1 MTLAAGDA
9 APPAPDLYDYGFEND
24 PAATLTRLRQED
36 PVHWSRHGF
45 WYLTR
50 YDDCAMVLK
59 DPVRFSS
66 TAAGWGGGNPLARP
80 GGADAGA
87 GGSAAERGLSR
98 TLAQSFNQM
107 DAPDHT
113 RIRALVVSAFSRRSV
128 EARADRIAEVIAGLL
143 DAAGAKGRFDLITDF
158 AFHVPIIVASE
169 IIGIPTEDREAFRA
183 AFELTGRLMA
193 PKRSEEEWAE
203 ALEAGRFV
211 GRYTRDLIAERRE
224 AARDDLI
231 SALIAAEDERGAL
244 SDAELSSAIS
254 TIYTAA
260 GTTTE
265 RMISSGLYLLLSH
278 PDQWRA
284 LVGAGDER
292 GALIGGAIE
301 EILRFHH
308 PTQSTSTNRRCTED
322 LELRGKTL
330 KAGDTVRVG
339 LGAANRDPE
348 AFPEPERFDI
358 RRKMAVPPLSF
369 GAGPHF
375 CIGAALARFEARL
388 AFEAIADRWPDLTLV
403 TTAPV
408 KDPRRHDRYREL
420 IVQAG

>member
-1 MTLAAGDA
+1 MTAAEA
-9 APPAPDLYDYGFEND
+9 ALAPDLYDYDFEND

-36 PVHWSRHGF
+36 PVHFSRHGF

-59 DPVRFSS
+59 DATRFSS
-66 TAAGWGGGNPLARP
+66 AAAGWGGANPLTRP
-80 GGADAGA
+80 GPDGAV
-87 GGSAAERGLSR
+87 SETERALSR
-98 TLAQSFNQM
+98 TIAQSFNQM

-113 RIRALVVSAFSRRSV
+113 RIRALIVSAFSRRSV
-128 EARADRIAEVIAGLL
+128 ESRRARIAEVIESLL

-158 AFHVPIIVASE
+158 AFHLPIIVGSE
-169 IIGIPTEDREAFRA
+169 IIGIPSEDRETFRT

-193 PKRSEEEWAE
+193 PKGSDEEWAE
-203 ALEAGRFV
+203 ALEAGRWV
-211 GRYTRDLIAERRE
+211 GRYVRDLIGHRRTE
-224 AARDDLI
+224 PRDDLV
-231 SALIAAEDERGAL
+231 SALITARDERGSL
-244 SDAELSSAIS
+244 SDAELASAIS

-265 RMISSGLYLLLSH
+265 RMISSGLYLLLAH
-278 PDQWRA
+278 PEQWRE
-284 LVGAGDER
+284 VVTDR
-292 GALIGGAIE
+292 SLIGPAIE

-308 PTQSTSTNRRCTED
+308 PTQSTSTNRRCTVD
-322 LELRGKTL
+322 VELHGKTL

-339 LGAANRDPE
+339 LGAANRDPD
-348 AFPEPERFDI
+348 AFPDPERFDI
-358 RRKMAVPPLSF
+358 HRQMGVPPLSF

-388 AFEAIADRWPDLTLV
+388 AIEAVADRWPTLTLI

-408 KDPRRHDRYREL
+408 RDPRRHDRYREL
-420 IVQAG
+420 IVEAG

>member
-1 MTLAAGDA
+1 MTAAAGDPA
-9 APPAPDLYDYGFEND
+9 SLAPDLYDYDFEND
-24 PAATLTRLRQED
+24 PAATLARLRRED

-59 DPVRFSS
+59 DPARFSS
-66 TAAGWGGGNPLARP
+66 AAAGWGGGNPLARP
-80 GGADAGA
+80 GAADADA
-87 GGSAAERGLSR
+87 SGSAAERGLSR

-113 RIRALVVSAFSRRSV
+113 RIRGLVVSAFSRRSV

-143 DAAGAKGRFDLITDF
+143 DSAGAKGRFDLITDF
-158 AFHVPIIVASE
+158 AFHLPIIVASE
-169 IIGIPTEDREAFRA
+169 IIGIPTGDREAFRA

-193 PKRSEEEWAE
+193 PKRSDEEWAE

-211 GRYTRDLIAERRE
+211 GRYTRDLIAERR
-224 AARDDLI
+224 AAPRDDLI

-244 SDAELSSAIS
+244 SDPELSSAIS

-284 LVGAGDER
+284 MVADRALVAP
-292 GALIGGAIE
+292 AIE

-308 PTQSTSTNRRCTED
+308 PTQSTSTNRRCTVD
-322 LELRGKTL
+322 VELRGKTL

-348 AFPEPERFDI
+348 AFPDPERFDI

-388 AFEAIADRWPDLTLV
+388 AFEAIADRWPDLRLV
-403 TTAPV
+403 TTTPV

-420 IVQAG
+420 IVQLD

>member
-1 MTLAAGDA
+1 MSLS
-9 APPAPDLYDYGFEND
+9 PDLYAYDFEND
-24 PAATLTRLRQED
+24 PVEILARLRRED

-59 DPVRFSS
+59 DPTRFSS
-66 TAAGWGGGNPLARP
+66 AAAGWGGGNPLAT
-80 GGADAGA
+80 AKSAG
-87 GGSAAERGLSR
+87 SESKTEQGLSR

-107 DAPDHT
+107 DAPDHS
-113 RIRALVVSAFSRRSV
+113 RIRALVVSAFSRRNV
-128 EARADRIAEVIAGLL
+128 EERRGRIAQVIDELL
-143 DAAGAKGRFDLITDF
+143 TAAAAKGRFDLVTDF

-169 IIGIPTEDREAFRA
+169 IIGIPADDREAFRA
-183 AFELTGRLMA
+183 AFERTAALMA
-193 PKRSEEEWAE
+193 PKRSEESWAE
-203 ALEAGRFV
+203 ALEAGRWV
-211 GRYTRDLIAERRE
+211 GRYVRALVAERR
-224 AARDDLI
+224 AAPRDDLV
-231 SALIAAEDERGAL
+231 SALIAAEDDKGAL
-244 SDAELSSAIS
+244 TEPELASAIS

-265 RMISSGLYLLLSH
+265 RFISSGLYLLLSH
-278 PDQWRA
+278 PEQWRA
-284 LVGAGDER
+284 LVADR
-292 GALIGGAIE
+292 ALLPGALE

-308 PTQSTSTNRRCTED
+308 PTQSTSTNRRCTVD
-322 LELRGKTL
+322 VELRGKTL

-348 AFPEPERFDI
+348 AFPDPDRFDI
-358 RRKMAVPPLSF
+358 ARAPAVPALSF

-388 AFEAIADRWPDLTLV
+388 AIEAVLDRWPDLTLV
-403 TTAPV
+403 TTHPV

-420 IVQAG
+420 IVAV

>member
-1 MTLAAGDA
+1 MSNS
-9 APPAPDLYDYGFEND
+9 APALAPDLYAYDFESD
-24 PAATLTRLRQED
+24 PIETLNRLRRED

-59 DPVRFSS
+59 DSSRFSS
-66 TAAGWGGGNPLARP
+66 AAAGWGGGNPLARAGTQ
-80 GGADAGA
+80 GGATKT
-87 GGSAAERGLSR
+87 EQGLSR

-128 EARADRIAEVIAGLL
+128 EERRDRIAAVIGTLL
-143 DAAGAKGRFDLITDF
+143 DTAAAKGRFDLVTDF

-169 IIGIPTEDREAFRA
+169 IIGIPPGDREEFRV
-183 AFELTGRLMA
+183 AFERTAALMA
-193 PKRSEEEWAE
+193 PKRSEESWGQ
-203 ALEAGRFV
+203 ALEAGRWV
-211 GRYTRDLIAERRE
+211 GRYMHALIAERRRE
-224 AARDDLI
+224 PKDDLV
-231 SALIAAEDERGAL
+231 SALIAAEDEKGAL
-244 SDAELSSAIS
+244 TEPELSSAIS

-265 RMISSGLYLLLSH
+265 RFISSGLYLLLSH
-278 PDQWRA
+278 REQWDA
-284 LVGAGDER
+284 LVRDR
-292 GALIGGAIE
+292 SLINPALE

-308 PTQSTSTNRRCTED
+308 PTQSTSTNRRCVVD
-322 LELRGKTL
+322 VALRGKL
-330 KAGDTVRVG
+330 MKAGDTVRVG
-339 LGAANRDPE
+339 LGAANRDPDVFE
-348 AFPEPERFDI
+348 KPDRFDI
-358 RRKMAVPPLSF
+358 MRKQAATPLSF

-388 AFEAIADRWPDLTLV
+388 AIEAIADRWPDVRLI

-408 KDPRRHDRYREL
+408 KDPRRHDRYREI
-420 IVQAG
+420 IVSVD

>member
-1 MTLAAGDA
+1 MTGVDTSL
-9 APPAPDLYDYGFEND
+9 APDLYDYAFENR
-24 PAATLTRLRQED
+24 PAETLIRLRRED

-66 TAAGWGGGNPLARP
+66 AAAGWGGGNPLARQ
-80 GGADAGA
+80 GGA
-87 GGSAAERGLSR
+87 GGASTAEQGLSR

-113 RIRALVVSAFSRRSV
+113 RIRALVVSAFSRRNV
-128 EARADRIAEVIAGLL
+128 EERRERILEVIHGLL
-143 DAAGAKGRFDLITDF
+143 DVAGAKGRFDLITDL

-169 IIGIPTEDREAFRA
+169 IIGIPTGEREAFRA

-193 PKRSEEEWAE
+193 PKRSDESWAE
-203 ALEAGRFV
+203 ALEAGRWV
-211 GRYTRDLIAERRE
+211 GRYMRELIGQRRL
-224 AARDDLI
+224 APRDDLI
-231 SALIAAEDERGAL
+231 SALVAAEDMRGAL
-244 SDAELSSAIS
+244 SDPELSSAIS

-284 LVGAGDER
+284 LVADR
-292 GALIGGAIE
+292 ALVGPAIE

-308 PTQSTSTNRRCTED
+308 PTQSTSTNRRCVVD
-322 LELRGKTL
+322 VDLRGKTL

-348 AFPEPERFDI
+348 AFPDPERFDI
-358 RRKMAVPPLSF
+358 RRSMTLPPLSF

-375 CIGAALARFEARL
+375 CFGSALARFEARL
-388 AFEAIADRWPDLTLV
+388 AIEAIADRWPDLELV
-403 TTAPV
+403 TAAPV

-420 IVQAG
+420 IVRVD

>member
-1 MTLAAGDA
+1 MTIADSGAL
-9 APPAPDLYDYGFEND
+9 APDLYDYDFEND
-24 PAATLTRLRQED
+24 PAETLIRLRRGD

-59 DPVRFSS
+59 DPIRFSS
-66 TAAGWGGGNPLARP
+66 AAAGWGGDNPLTRQ
-80 GGADAGA
+80 GGGEA
-87 GGSAAERGLSR
+87 SKTEKGLSR

-128 EARADRIAEVIAGLL
+128 EARRGRILEVIHGLL
-143 DAAGAKGRFDLITDF
+143 DTAGAKGRFDLIGDF

-169 IIGIPTEDREAFRA
+169 IIGIPAEDREAFRA

-193 PKRSEEEWAE
+193 PKRSEAEWTE
-203 ALEAGRFV
+203 ALEAGRWV
-211 GRYTRDLIAERRE
+211 GRYVRDLIATRR
-224 AARDDLI
+224 ADPRDDLI

-278 PDQWRA
+278 AEQWRA
-284 LVGAGDER
+284 LIADR
-292 GALIGGAIE
+292 ALIAPAIE

-308 PTQSTSTNRRCTED
+308 PTQSTSTNRRCTVD
-322 LELRGKTL
+322 VELRGKTL
-330 KAGDTVRVG
+330 KAGDAVRVG

-348 AFPEPERFDI
+348 VFSDPERFDI
-358 RRKMAVPPLSF
+358 RREMAAPVLSF
-369 GAGPHF
+369 GVGPHF

-388 AFEAIADRWPDLTLV
+388 AIEAIADRWPDLTLV

-420 IVQAG
+420 IVQAVPA

>member
-1 MTLAAGDA
+1 MSSSSKTKAGGTL
-9 APPAPDLYDYGFEND
+9 APDLYDYDFEND
-24 PAATLTRLRQED
+24 PVDTLNRLRRED

-66 TAAGWGGGNPLARP
+66 AAAGWGGGNPLAT
-80 GGADAGA
+80 AGK
-87 GGSAAERGLSR
+87 GEGQSKTEQGLSR

-113 RIRALVVSAFSRRSV
+113 RVRSLVVSAFSRRNIEERRERIQSV
-128 EARADRIAEVIAGLL
+128 IDGLL
-143 DAAGAKGRFDLITDF
+143 DVAGAKGRFDLITDF

-169 IIGIPTEDREAFRA
+169 IIGIPSDDRETFRA
-183 AFELTGRLMA
+183 AFERTAALMA
-193 PKRSEEEWAE
+193 PKRSEESWAR
-203 ALEAGRFV
+203 ALEAGRWV
-211 GRYTRDLIAERRE
+211 GRYVRNLIGERRM
-224 AARDDLI
+224 APRDDLI
-231 SALIAAEDERGAL
+231 SALVEAEDSQGAL

-265 RMISSGLYLLLSH
+265 RFISSGLYLLLSH

-284 LVGAGDER
+284 LVADR
-292 GALIGGAIE
+292 SLIGPAIE

-308 PTQSTSTNRRCTED
+308 PTQSTSTNRRCTVEIK
-322 LELRGKTL
+322 LRGRTL
-330 KAGDTVRVG
+330 RAGDTVRVG

-348 AFPEPERFDI
+348 VFEDPDRFNI
-358 RRKMAVPPLSF
+358 ARRPAQPPLSF

-388 AFEAIADRWPDLTLV
+388 AFEAILGRWPNLRLITE
-403 TTAPV
+403 APV
-408 KDPRRHDRYREL
+408 KDPRRHDRYQEI
-420 IVQAG
+420 IVEVA